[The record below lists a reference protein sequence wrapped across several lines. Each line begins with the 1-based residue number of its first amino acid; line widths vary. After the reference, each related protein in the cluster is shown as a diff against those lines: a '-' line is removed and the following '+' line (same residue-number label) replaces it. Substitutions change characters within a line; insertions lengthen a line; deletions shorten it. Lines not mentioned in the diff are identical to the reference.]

1 MNGRPTILEIATT
14 RYDIDRDLVEHAMT
28 SLQTECNIK
37 DGFLI
42 SNPMERFGWAFFKV
56 LIKAELLSEMQL
68 KLADQITHS
77 KGKKIEEK
85 FVNFMTSLFEKE
97 NAKVKV
103 KLVED

>member
-14 RYDIDRDLVEHAMT
+14 RYEIDRESVERAMIL
-28 SLQTECNIK
+28 LQDECGLK

-42 SNPMERFGWAFFKV
+42 SNPMERFGWAFFKI

-68 KLADQITHS
+68 KLADKISSS

-85 FVNFMTSLFEKE
+85 FVTFMTNLFERQ

>member
-14 RYDIDRDLVEHAMT
+14 KYDVDRDLVEHAMI
-28 SLQTECNIK
+28 SLQMTCNVK

-42 SNPMERFGWAFFKV
+42 SNQMERFGWAFFKV

-68 KLADQITHS
+68 KLSDQITHS

-85 FVNFMTSLFEKE
+85 FVNFMINIFEKE